1 MIEIEEIK
9 KYISDDILD
18 SIFKEREENIY
29 YSKDESKKIQKIKNE
44 NTMSHTK
51 FAEVIKNLPP
61 NFKNCRENILDAL
74 DKYSDRENLI
84 QAYDNEKF
92 YKIGFCDGIKM
103 ILDINKSENK

>member
-51 FAEVIKNLPP
+51 FAEK
-61 NFKNCRENILDAL
+61 
-74 DKYSDRENLI
+74 SST
-84 QAYDNEKF
+84 KF
-92 YKIGFCDGIKM
+92 
-103 ILDINKSENK
+103 